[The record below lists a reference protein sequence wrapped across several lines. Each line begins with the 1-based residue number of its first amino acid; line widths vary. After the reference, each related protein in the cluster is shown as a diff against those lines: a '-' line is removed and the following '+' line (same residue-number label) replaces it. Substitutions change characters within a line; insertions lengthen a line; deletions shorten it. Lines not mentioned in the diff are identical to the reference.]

1 MCLACVQA
9 DTANRAPLRLA
20 FDGLLKHTL
29 TNHKGHSMA
38 SKTNLPQVIAEFLID
53 NFTILLTI
61 GFAGF
66 IIYRREVA
74 QIAVSTDDL
83 LTGILGV
90 LALLATSEIVE
101 RYRRLNSIE
110 RAVNRSLSFLENRFT
125 DRASAIAFF
134 KKHSNLD
141 QYFEGANQ
149 IDLCGVTLTTTINKQ
164 FGNLRERLQAGAR
177 IRILVVDPDST
188 ALKMSAERSTSPEDV
203 DYYRV
208 RLDATLREIEYL
220 FKSWDDFKSLQTS
233 SSRTASLS
241 VRLLS
246 YAPSFGILSFDA
258 NQDNGIALVEIYPHK
273 FGHKSPPTFD
283 LTSQRDGNW
292 YKYFIDQFDEMWNVA
307 RPWQSRNLSKDVSV

>member
-1 MCLACVQA
+1 M
-9 DTANRAPLRLA
+9 AN
-20 FDGLLKHTL
+20 KI
-29 TNHKGHSMA
+29 KV
-38 SKTNLPQVIAEFLID
+38 PQVIAEFLID

-66 IIYRREVA
+66 IIYRREIA
-74 QIAVSTDDL
+74 QIPVSTDDL
-83 LTGILGV
+83 LTAILGV
-90 LALLATSEIVE
+90 LGLLATSEIVE

-141 QYFEGANQ
+141 QYIEGANQ
-149 IDLCGVTLTTTINKQ
+149 IDLCGVTLTATINKQ
-164 FGNLRERLQAGAR
+164 FGNLRERLHAGAK

-188 ALKMSAERSTSPEDV
+188 ALKMSAERSTAPEDI

-220 FKSWDDFKSLQTS
+220 FKSWEECKSLQRGS
-233 SSRTASLS
+233 SKTASLS

-258 NQDNGIALVEIYPHK
+258 NHDNGVALVEVYPHK
-273 FGHKSPPTFD
+273 FGFKSPPTFD
-283 LTSQRDGNW
+283 LTPQRDGNW
-292 YKYFIDQFDEMWNVA
+292 YKYFVDQFDEMWNVA
-307 RPWQSRNLSKDVSV
+307 RPWQSRNVSNEASVQRVKS